1 MPPEDWS
8 MSKYVG
14 HFPDYDRYGGTPVTV
29 DNVVPGQ
36 VFLGSI
42 KMQAEQALENKPVN
56 IPPPWSLLLS
66 VPVSK
71 VLASSSCP
79 DFPSLWTLIKTC
91 SLE

>member
-1 MPPEDWS
+1 MPPEDWPLS
-8 MSKYVG
+8 EYVG
-14 HFPDYDRYGGTPVTV
+14 HFPDYDRYGGA
-29 DNVVPGQ
+29 VPGQ
-36 VFLGSI
+36 VFLGSM

-56 IPPPWSLLLS
+56 IPPPCSLLLS
-66 VPVSK
+66 VPASK